1 MFARAAHCDVTPS
14 DRPVRLAGYASREAP
29 VSTILDPI
37 EIAALL
43 LEGDGRRCLILG
55 FDLMIV
61 GAELAD
67 MIQLRLGQLGFRP
80 DEVMMLASHTHCAPA
95 TDSACA
101 RLGTPDI
108 QFVDDAAEAAEK
120 LVRRVLREQPR
131 EVSLDIFR
139 GDLDHAVNRRR
150 TWPFPTYD
158 RTQGLQWASVTFSPY
173 PAGPRDEQATVI
185 LIRTADDRTPL
196 AAFSHYACHPTSM
209 VPPEAIS
216 ADYPGTIRSLLRERF
231 GEIPCLFT
239 PGFCGDITP
248 HLVPSVQR
256 QSPRERFRKLLRMVI
271 AGYMVPSVLPADS
284 AAWRRTLVARLRAI
298 IAGDPVRTLRPQR
311 LRSGSSAIPLSAFF
325 TGTTPDKKLTTQ
337 IVRLDDEL
345 EIVALSAEP
354 TIEWQRILDDAAPR
368 SSRGI
373 RLYTGYLGA
382 VFGYLPTARQV
393 TEGGYEV
400 NGFQSL
406 FGMSGR
412 FDQNRIFPAV
422 AGCVRS
428 ALETLERSGERTV
441 PCAGSSTGP
450 G

>member
-1 MFARAAHCDVTPS
+1 MNDDTHPGRPGPDDDTASSARV
-14 DRPVRLAGYASREAP
+14 
-29 VSTILDPI
+29 I
-37 EIAALL
+37 EIA
-43 LEGDGRRCLILG
+43 
-55 FDLMIV
+55 
-61 GAELAD
+61 
-67 MIQLRLGQLGFRP
+67 
-80 DEVMMLASHTHCAPA
+80 
-95 TDSACA
+95 
-101 RLGTPDI
+101 
-108 QFVDDAAEAAEK
+108 
-120 LVRRVLREQPR
+120 
-131 EVSLDIFR
+131 
-139 GDLDHAVNRRR
+139 
-150 TWPFPTYD
+150 
-158 RTQGLQWASVTFSPY
+158 
-173 PAGPRDEQATVI
+173 
-185 LIRTADDRTPL
+185 
-196 AAFSHYACHPTSM
+196 
-209 VPPEAIS
+209 
-216 ADYPGTIRSLLRERF
+216 
-231 GEIPCLFT
+231 
-239 PGFCGDITP
+239 
-248 HLVPSVQR
+248 
-256 QSPRERFRKLLRMVI
+256 
-271 AGYMVPSVLPADS
+271 PSVLPADS
-284 AAWRRTLVARLRAI
+284 AAWRRTLVARLSAI

-325 TGTTPDKKLTTQ
+325 TGTTPDKKLTAQ

-441 PCAGSSTGP
+441 PYAGSSTGP